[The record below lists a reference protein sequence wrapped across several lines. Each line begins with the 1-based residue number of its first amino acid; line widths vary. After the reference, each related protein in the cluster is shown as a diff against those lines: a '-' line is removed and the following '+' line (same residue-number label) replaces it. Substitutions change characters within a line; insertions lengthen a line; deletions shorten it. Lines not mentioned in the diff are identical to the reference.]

1 MAANRLMVVDDDPSI
16 GAFIDKVA
24 RGIGYEVEVHSEGER
39 FLERLEGFDP
49 THVVL
54 DLQMPR
60 LDGIEL
66 LRRLSQV
73 ECRAQ
78 LLIASGAEGKVVDT
92 ARRLGLE
99 RGLKIVDSVL
109 KPVRAAE
116 LRALLLRIK
125 HEEWPTEAALAQALQ
140 SDQISLHY
148 QPKIDLRSRN
158 VVGYEALVRWEHSDR
173 GRVPT
178 DKFVALAEQCGLIDQ
193 LTDRVVKLGLAQAG
207 LWSAA
212 GGRANGGAGPPH
224 ITINLSARNLRDVE
238 LPDRLARMC
247 EQADVDPARVVLEI
261 TETSAMA
268 DVIKGMDILTRLRIK
283 GFELSIDDF
292 GTGYSS
298 LLQLA
303 RLPFSEIKVDRAFV
317 TDCHSSAQSAAI
329 AKSIVDLARN
339 LGLQVVAEGVEG
351 AASLDV
357 IAGLGCDL
365 AQGYYIGRP
374 MPASE
379 LDRWSAEWAG
389 RSGAALPA
397 PAPRPA
403 ALGSLWTKAYDGS
416 DEQRLALEELL
427 CQRVNPLW
435 NLGRNT
441 LVGWRPANRGIDVLV
456 VPYGEIVSRF
466 TESRRLLHGRR
477 LMGSAT
483 FDAAAQLVGGAP
495 ANIPLPFVIGDDV
508 PGAVPT
514 ADVEQV
520 LRRYGITETL
530 HRAVGLFD
538 IVGFSKYPPMLQVA
552 QLNSLECSI
561 NTAHNL
567 LHEIGRDVD
576 LARSS
581 TGDGFYVWN
590 RDKGPEADL
599 CTYLVMLLTLVDNAM
614 ARRGDPE
621 GRVPEVRTCFLV
633 GPHYSY
639 HQVERLDPRG
649 HDYIVGDVTIRLA
662 RMASKCLPGQIL
674 VGDFERPPTT
684 AGDPTNPIE
693 LVLVASRLFE
703 RLAGARLGPYRME
716 ALRCYLTGAR
726 VAPDEF
732 AVSRYT
738 IRDKHGYEHRV
749 FNQKFNL
756 RLTDDHP
763 ESLFLGRPTSELGS
777 FEAEADLV
785 LVDREWVR
793 RRGATQERSPS

>member
-1 MAANRLMVVDDDPSI
+1 LAANRLMVVDDDPSI

-24 RGIGYEVEVHSEGER
+24 RGIGYEVEVHNDGER
-39 FLERLEGFDP
+39 FLDRFEAFDP

-60 LDGIEL
+60 LDGVEL
-66 LRRLSQV
+66 LRRLSQI

-78 LLIASGAEGKVVDT
+78 LLIASGADGKVVDT
-92 ARRLGLE
+92 ARRLGVE
-99 RGLKIVDSVL
+99 RGLQIVESVL

-116 LRALLLRIK
+116 LRALLLRLK
-125 HEEWPTEAALAQALQ
+125 HEEWPTEAALAQALE
-140 SDQISLHY
+140 SDQISLHF
-148 QPKIDLRSRN
+148 QPKIDLRTRKA
-158 VVGYEALVRWEHSDR
+158 VGYEALVRWDHPTR

-178 DKFVALAEQCGLIDQ
+178 DRFVLLAEQTGLIDR
-193 LTDRVVKLGLAQAG
+193 LTDRVVMLGLAQASR
-207 LWSAA
+207 WSP
-212 GGRANGGAGPPH
+212 GTQHGANGGIEAPPH
-224 ITINLSARNLRDVE
+224 ITINLSARNLRDVS
-238 LPDRLARMC
+238 LPDRLAGMC
-247 EQADVDPARVVLEI
+247 ERAGVNPAHVVLEI

-268 DVIKGMDILTRLRIK
+268 DAVKGMDILTRLRLK

-317 TDCHSSAQSAAI
+317 TDCHTSPQSAAI

-374 MPASE
+374 MPATE
-379 LDRWSAEWAG
+379 LGRWSSEWIG

-397 PAPRPA
+397 PAPRSA

-441 LVGWRPANRGIDVLV
+441 LVGWRPASRGIDVLV

-466 TESRRLLHGRR
+466 AESRRLLHGRR

-483 FDAAAQLVGGAP
+483 FDAAVQLVNGAP
-495 ANIPLPFVIGDDV
+495 VNIPLPFAIGDDI

-514 ADVEQV
+514 GDVEQV

-530 HRAVGLFD
+530 HRAVGLYD
-538 IVGFSKYPPMLQVA
+538 IVGFSRFPPMLQVA

-599 CTYLVMLLTLVDNAM
+599 STYLVMLLTLADNAM
-614 ARRGDPE
+614 ARRADPD

-662 RMASKCLPGQIL
+662 RMASKCLSGQIL
-674 VGDFERPPTT
+674 VGDFERPPTA
-684 AGDPTNPIE
+684 AGDATNPIE
-693 LVLVASRLFE
+693 LVLIASGLFE
-703 RLAGARLGPYRME
+703 RLAGVSLSGHRME

-726 VAPDEF
+726 LAADEF

-756 RLTDDHP
+756 RLSGDRSDH
-763 ESLFLGRPTSELGS
+763 LFLGRPTAELVS
-777 FEAEADLV
+777 FEAEADSV
-785 LVDREWVR
+785 TVDRDWVR
-793 RRGATQERSPS
+793 RRGAS